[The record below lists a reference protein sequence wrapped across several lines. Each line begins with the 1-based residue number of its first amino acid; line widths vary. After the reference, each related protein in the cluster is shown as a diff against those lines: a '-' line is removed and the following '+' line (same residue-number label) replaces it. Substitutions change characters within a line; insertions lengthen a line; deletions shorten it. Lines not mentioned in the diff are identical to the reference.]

1 MARADNVAVQVR
13 FTPAEAER
21 IDALRRRAGQTRA
34 GLLRSIINAVLDDD
48 EAAHG
53 GALVMGWLALAFAA
67 VVIAL
72 FVAAFIRALG
82 REIADHEGRQ

>member
-1 MARADNVAVQVR
+1 
-13 FTPAEAER
+13 
-21 IDALRRRAGQTRA
+21 
-34 GLLRSIINAVLDDD
+34 
-48 EAAHG
+48 
-53 GALVMGWLALAFAA
+53 MGWLALAFAA